1 MNDRLQEKC
10 GVSAVYTP
18 DQSASRLVYF
28 SLSALQH
35 RGQES
40 CGLVSTDGED
50 FFAHG
55 AGGLVSQ
62 VFTESHLEC
71 LNGHMAIG
79 HNRYATSGTKNDGH
93 IQPVLR
99 GDDVIA
105 LAHNGNLPSTTA
117 LTSFLK
123 SKKIHK
129 RGSNDSEMMADAIR
143 YYMYQ
148 GVDAALSIKKAW
160 PLFTGAFSCVLMTH
174 EAVYAFR
181 DQSGIR
187 PLSIGRLAK
196 GYTVASETCAFDLIG
211 AEFMRDV
218 LPGELV
224 EISAAGLTSYQIQ
237 PPKPRLEVFEF
248 IYFARPDSRL
258 LGQTVN
264 EVRRRLGQKL
274 ADEAPAKADV
284 VVPVPDSA
292 VPAGLGYAK
301 QSGIEFDHGL
311 IKNRYIHRTF
321 IHPTQEMREQA
332 VKMKV
337 NPLLSSLQGK
347 DIVLIDDSI
356 VRGTTLKQIISMLRA
371 CEVGKIHVRIS
382 CPPIIYPDFYGIDT
396 PDQSKLISAQKAPG
410 EISDLV
416 GADSLSFLSYEGMIE
431 AIGVNEDM
439 LCTACFT
446 GNYPIDLR
454 ERQAEV
460 GQVAARRTKTKAA

>member
-1 MNDRLQEKC
+1 MEGNLSDRLQEKC
-10 GVSAVYTP
+10 GVSAVFTRNE
-18 DQSASRLVYF
+18 SASRLVYF

-35 RGQES
+35 RGQEAS
-40 CGLVSTDGED
+40 GIVSTDGDD

-62 VFTESHLEC
+62 VFSEAHLNR
-71 LNGHMAIG
+71 LHGHMAIG
-79 HNRYATSGTKNDGH
+79 HNRYATSGSKHDGH

-99 GDDVIA
+99 GDDLIA
-105 LAHNGNLPSTTA
+105 LAHNGNLPSTTK
-117 LTSFLK
+117 LMEFLK
-123 SKKIHK
+123 SKKIYK

-143 YYMYQ
+143 YYMYH
-148 GVDAALSIKKAW
+148 GCSAAAAIKKAW
-160 PLFTGAFSCVLMTH
+160 PLFTGAFSCVLLAH
-174 EAVYAFR
+174 DGIYAFR
-181 DQSGIR
+181 DRCGIR
-187 PLSIGRLAK
+187 PLSIGRLGH
-196 GYTVASETCAFDLIG
+196 GYAIASETCAFDLIG

-224 EISAAGLTSYQIQ
+224 KITDKGLTSYQIEQ
-237 PPKPRLEVFEF
+237 PKPKLEVFEF

-274 ADEAPAKADV
+274 AEESPVAADV

-301 QSGIEFDHGL
+301 QSGIDFDHGL

-337 NPLLSSLQGK
+337 NPLRSTLEGK

-356 VRGTTLKQIISMLRA
+356 VRGTTLKQLIGMLRN
-371 CEVGKIHVRIS
+371 CNVNKIHVRIS

-396 PDQSKLISAQKAPG
+396 PDQTKLISAQKTPA
-410 EISDLV
+410 EIARIV

-431 AIGVNEDM
+431 ATGVTEDM

-446 GNYPIDLR
+446 GIYPIDLV
-454 ERQAEV
+454 ERVAEV
-460 GQVAARRTKTKAA
+460 KPVSVRA